1 MKTKILFIAVLCF
14 SFLGIFSQTTGSI
27 KGKVTD
33 KKAGTTIPFASVYIE
48 LGGQK
53 SGVPTNNDGEF
64 HLKALPSGT
73 YDLHVTCIGYSEYV
87 LSGVR
92 VLPGRPTF
100 IDDIPLSE
108 STINIGPEGG
118 VVINGGTYR
127 KKLIDPIDPIQKN
140 LVGEDLENMPGN
152 HDINDLVSTISPE
165 IQIPSNGAGIIV
177 RGARSGSSQYF
188 VDGVKITEGEPQ
200 LSVFAINSI
209 SVYTGGVP
217 APYGDITGGVII
229 IETKSYFDFVAR
241 ERAKEKLKK
250 EVEDM

>member
-14 SFLGIFSQTTGSI
+14 FFLGLFSQTSGSI

-53 SGVPTNNDGEF
+53 SGVATNADGEF

-73 YDLHVTCIGYSEYV
+73 YDLHVTCMGYSEYI
-87 LSGVR
+87 LTGVK

-100 IDDIPLSE
+100 LSDIPLSE
-108 STINIGPEGG
+108 ASIVIGGKDG
-118 VVINGGTYR
+118 VTVISDRYV
-127 KKLIDPIDPIQKN
+127 KKLIDPLDPIQKD
-140 LVGEDLENMPGN
+140 LPAEDIEKMAGN
-152 HDINDLVSTISPE
+152 RSIKDLARVVSPE
-165 IQIPSNGAGIIV
+165 VQIPDNGEGVII
-177 RGARSGSSQYF
+177 RGARSGSSQYII
-188 VDGVKITEGEPQ
+188 DGVKTENAPVV
-200 LSVFAINSI
+200 SVFAIKNF

-217 APYGDITGGVII
+217 APYGDLTGGVII

-241 ERAKEKLKK
+241 ERAKEKLK
-250 EVEDM
+250 EEMEEM